1 MFKYFKN
8 INSLN
13 YRLLISCLGILSLGL
28 SCTKLETRTRE
39 KSLAQV
45 SEKNLYPSDIRDIF
59 PNNVSPEDSIMIQQ
73 NYVDKWVKKQLI
85 LQKAELNL
93 TEEQKDVRQ
102 QIEEY
107 RSSLLI
113 YKYEQ
118 SLILQKLD
126 TLISDDEIETYYQ
139 ENPSNFNLDR
149 HIVKALFIKLPMN
162 APDLWRVR
170 QMCRSEKEEDFKELE
185 SYCYQYG
192 VKYDYFDDN
201 WIPFSTITR
210 ALPNEIRNPE
220 SYLRWNRYIEQQ
232 DSAFRYMVNLREYN
246 LAGTVAPLPYVEQ
259 KIRSIILNKRKVKF
273 IRDLENNIY
282 KDALNKGSFTI
293 Y

>member
-1 MFKYFKN
+1 MIPFGTRKQ
-8 INSLN
+8 
-13 YRLLISCLGILSLGL
+13 LLSSWPVLMGLCLLAL
-28 SCTKLETRTRE
+28 SCKQLETRSRE
-39 KSLAQV
+39 RPLAQV
-45 SEKNLYPSDIRDIF
+45 FDRNLYLSDISEIF
-59 PNNVSPEDSIMIQQ
+59 PGNVSPEDSIMILQT
-73 NYVDKWVKKQLI
+73 YVDKWVRKQLI

-118 SLILQKLD
+118 NLILQKLD
-126 TLISDDEIETYYQ
+126 TLISEEEIATYYA

-149 HIVKALFIKLPMN
+149 HIVKALFIQLPLD
-162 APDLWRVR
+162 APELWRVR
-170 QMCRSEKEEDFKELE
+170 QWYRSEREEDFRELE
-185 SYCYQYG
+185 RYCYQYG
-192 VKYDYFDDN
+192 VKYDYFEDR
-201 WIPFSTITR
+201 WIPFNTVTR

-220 SYLRWNRYIEQQ
+220 SFLRWNRYIEQQ
-232 DSAFRYMVNLREYN
+232 DSAYRYMVHLREYN
-246 LAGTVAPLPYVEQ
+246 LAGTVAPLPFVEK
-259 KIRSIILNKRKVKF
+259 KIRSIILNKRKVQF
-273 IRDLENNIY
+273 VRDLENNIY

>member
-1 MFKYFKN
+1 MFKISKRIIMVNGRF
-8 INSLN
+8 LLAGL
-13 YRLLISCLGILSLGL
+13 LLITLAH

-39 KSLAQV
+39 KSLAHV
-45 SEKNLYPSDIRDIF
+45 FEKHLYPSDIRDIF

-93 TEEQKDVRQ
+93 TEEQKDVRL

-118 SLILQKLD
+118 NLILQKLD
-126 TLISDDEIETYYQ
+126 TLISDEEIETYYL

-149 HIVKALFIKLPMN
+149 HIVKALFLKLPID
-162 APDLWRVR
+162 APEIWRVR
-170 QMCRSEKEEDFKELE
+170 QMSRSENEEDFRELE
-185 SYCYQYG
+185 SYCYQHG

-201 WIPFSTITR
+201 WTPFSTITR
-210 ALPNEIRNPE
+210 ALPNEIRTPE
-220 SYLRWNRYIEQQ
+220 SFLRWNRYIEQQ
-232 DSAFRYMVNLREYN
+232 DSAFRYMVNLKEYS

-259 KIRSIILNKRKVKF
+259 KIRSIILNKRKVQF
-273 IRDLENNIY
+273 VRDLENNIY

>member
-1 MFKYFKN
+1 MFKFCKN
-8 INSLN
+8 INSLI
-13 YRLLISCLGILSLGL
+13 YSLLFTCLWMLSLGL

-39 KSLAQV
+39 ESLARV
-45 SEKNLYPSDIRDIF
+45 AEKNLYPSDIRDIF
-59 PNNVSPEDSIMIQQ
+59 PSNVSPEDSIMIQQ

-139 ENPSNFNLDR
+139 ENPANFNLDR

-170 QMCRSEKEEDFKELE
+170 QMYRSEKEEDFKELE

-201 WIPFSTITR
+201 WIPFTTITR

-232 DSAFRYMVNLREYN
+232 DSAFRYMVNLREYS

-259 KIRSIILNKRKVKF
+259 KIRSIILNMRKVKF

>member
-1 MFKYFKN
+1 MYKFRKR
-8 INSLN
+8 INQMGCRHILAGII
-13 YRLLISCLGILSLGL
+13 LLTFTQ
-28 SCTKLETRTRE
+28 SCTQLEPRNRE
-39 KSLAQV
+39 KPLASV
-45 SEKNLYPSDIRDIF
+45 FNNHLYPSELKDIF
-59 PNNVSPEDSIMIQQ
+59 PGNVSPEDSLLILQ

-93 TEEQKDVRQ
+93 TEEQKDVRL

-118 SLILQKLD
+118 NLILQKLD
-126 TLISDDEIETYYQ
+126 TLISGEEVEAYYT

-149 HIVKALFIKLPMN
+149 HIVKALFIKLPLD
-162 APDLWRVR
+162 APELWRVR
-170 QMCRSEKEEDFKELE
+170 QWYQSDREEDFKELE

-192 VKYDYFDDN
+192 VNYDYFDDQ
-201 WIPFSTITR
+201 WIPFTTISR

-220 SYLRWNRYIEQQ
+220 SFLRWNKYIEQQ
-232 DSAFRYMVNLREYN
+232 DSAFRYMVRLREYS
-246 LAGTVAPLPYVEQ
+246 LAGTVAPLPYVDR
-259 KIRSIILNKRKVKF
+259 KIKSIILNKRKVQF
-273 IRDLENNIY
+273 VRDLENNIY
-282 KDALNKGSFTI
+282 KDSLNKGSFTI

>member
-1 MFKYFKN
+1 MSKPRKWIKIKGFPLF
-8 INSLN
+8 LTG
-13 YRLLISCLGILSLGL
+13 LLLLTGTL

-39 KSLAQV
+39 KSLARV
-45 SEKNLYPSDIRDIF
+45 FEKNLYPSDIMDIF
-59 PNNVSPEDSIMIQQ
+59 PSNISPEDSILILQ
-73 NYVDKWVKKQLI
+73 NYLDKWVKKQLI
-85 LQKAELNL
+85 LQNAELNL

-118 SLILQKLD
+118 NLILQKLD
-126 TLISDDEIETYYQ
+126 TLISDTEIEAYYT

-149 HIVKALFIKLPMN
+149 HIVKALFIKLPRD
-162 APDLWRVR
+162 APELWRVR
-170 QMCRSEKEEDFKELE
+170 QWYRSDREEDFKELE

-192 VKYDYFDDN
+192 VKYDYFDDQ
-201 WIPFSTITR
+201 WIPFTTITR
-210 ALPNEIRNPE
+210 ALPNEIRNPD

-232 DSAFRYMVNLREYN
+232 DSSFRYMVRLREHS

-259 KIRSIILNKRKVKF
+259 KIRSIILNKRKVQF

>member
-1 MFKYFKN
+1 M
-8 INSLN
+8 
-13 YRLLISCLGILSLGL
+13 YRCSIGNDRVSWFMLAALFVLSGAISC
-28 SCTKLETRTRE
+28 TELETRNRE
-39 KSLAQV
+39 KPLAEV
-45 SEKNLYPSDIRDIF
+45 FENKLYPSDIRDIF
-59 PNNVSPEDSIMIQQ
+59 PRNASGEDSIMILQT
-73 NYVDKWVKKQLI
+73 YVDKWVRKQLI
-85 LQKAELNL
+85 LHKAELNL

-118 SLILQKLD
+118 NLILQKLD
-126 TLISDDEIETYYQ
+126 TVIREEEIEAYYA

-149 HIVKALFIKLPMN
+149 NIVKALFIKLPLD

-170 QMCRSEKEEDFKELE
+170 QLYRSENEEDFRELE
-185 SYCYQYG
+185 RYCYQYG
-192 VKYDYFDDN
+192 VKYDYFDDQ
-201 WIPFSTITR
+201 WIPFTTITR
-210 ALPNEIRNPE
+210 ALPNEIRNPD
-220 SYLRWNRYIEQQ
+220 SFLRWNRHIEQQ
-232 DSAFRYMVNLREYN
+232 DSAYRYMVDLRAYC
-246 LAGTVAPLPYVEQ
+246 LAGTVAPLPYVEY
-259 KIRSIILNKRKVKF
+259 KIRSIILNKRKVQF

>member
-1 MFKYFKN
+1 M
-8 INSLN
+8 LN
-13 YRLLISCLGILSLGL
+13 GRFLLAGLLLITHAL

-39 KSLAQV
+39 KSLAHV
-45 SEKNLYPSDIRDIF
+45 FENNLYPSDIRDIF

-93 TEEQKDVRQ
+93 TEEQKDVRL

-118 SLILQKLD
+118 NLILQKLD
-126 TLISDDEIETYYQ
+126 TLISDEEIETYYL

-149 HIVKALFIKLPMN
+149 HIVKALFLKLPID
-162 APDLWRVR
+162 APEIWRVR
-170 QMCRSEKEEDFKELE
+170 QMSRSEKEEDFREME
-185 SYCYQYG
+185 SYCYQHG
-192 VKYDYFDDN
+192 AKYDYFDDN
-201 WIPFSTITR
+201 WTPFSTITR
-210 ALPNEIRNPE
+210 ALPNEIRTPE
-220 SYLRWNRYIEQQ
+220 SFLRWNRYIEQQ
-232 DSAFRYMVNLREYN
+232 DSAFRYMVNLKEYS

-259 KIRSIILNKRKVKF
+259 KIRSIILNKRKVQF
-273 IRDLENNIY
+273 VRDLENNIY

>member
-1 MFKYFKN
+1 MSKPGTRIHKT
-8 INSLN
+8 ILP
-13 YRLLISCLGILSLGL
+13 LLLGGLIWLGGTL
-28 SCTKLETRTRE
+28 SCTQLDTRTRE
-39 KSLAQV
+39 KSLARV
-45 SEKNLYPSDIRDIF
+45 FEKNLYPSDIRDIF
-59 PNNVSPEDSIMIQQ
+59 PSNISPEDSLVILQ
-73 NYVDKWVKKQLI
+73 NYLDKWVKKQLI
-85 LQKAELNL
+85 LHKAELNL

-118 SLILQKLD
+118 NLILQKLD
-126 TLISDDEIETYYQ
+126 TLISDSEIEAYYT

-149 HIVKALFIKLPMN
+149 HIVKALFIQLPLD

-170 QMCRSEKEEDFKELE
+170 QWYRSDREEDFKELE
-185 SYCYQYG
+185 SYCFQYG
-192 VKYDYFDDN
+192 VKYDYFDDL
-201 WIPFSTITR
+201 WIPFTTITR
-210 ALPNEIRNPE
+210 ALPNEIRNPD
-220 SYLRWNRYIEQQ
+220 SFLRWNRYIEQQ
-232 DSAFRYMVNLREYN
+232 DSAYRYMVRLREHS
-246 LAGTVAPLPYVEQ
+246 LAGTVAPLPYVDQ
-259 KIRSIILNKRKVKF
+259 KIRSIILNKRKVEF

>member
-1 MFKYFKN
+1 MFKFSKRIEKLY
-8 INSLN
+8 
-13 YRLLISCLGILSLGL
+13 YRFILSGLFIFALAL
-28 SCTKLETRTRE
+28 SCTHLETRSRE
-39 KSLAQV
+39 IPLAQV
-45 SEKNLYPSDIRDIF
+45 FEMNLYPSDIRDIF
-59 PNNVSPEDSIMIQQ
+59 PRNVSREDSILILQ

-93 TEEQKDVRQ
+93 TEEQKNVRQ

-126 TLISDDEIETYYQ
+126 TLISDEEIEAYYT

-149 HIVKALFIKLPMN
+149 HIVKALFIKLPMD
-162 APDLWRVR
+162 APELWRVR
-170 QMCRSEKEEDFKELE
+170 QMSRSDREEDFKELE

-192 VKYDYFDDN
+192 AKYDYFDDD
-201 WIPFSTITR
+201 WTPFTTITR
-210 ALPNEIRNPE
+210 SLPNEIRNPD
-220 SYLRWNRYIEQQ
+220 SFLRWNRYIEQQ

-259 KIRSIILNKRKVKF
+259 KIRSIILNKRKVQF

>member
-1 MFKYFKN
+1 MGYRN
-8 INSLN
+8 ILAGII
-13 YRLLISCLGILSLGL
+13 LLTFTQ
-28 SCTKLETRTRE
+28 SCTQLEPRNRE
-39 KSLAQV
+39 KPLASV
-45 SEKNLYPSDIRDIF
+45 FDNHLYPSDLKDIF
-59 PNNVSPEDSIMIQQ
+59 PGSVSPEDSLLILQ

-93 TEEQKDVRQ
+93 TQEQKDVRL

-118 SLILQKLD
+118 NLILQKLD
-126 TLISDDEIETYYQ
+126 TLISGEEIEAYYS
-139 ENPSNFNLDR
+139 ENPSNFNLER
-149 HIVKALFIKLPMN
+149 HIVKALFIKLPLD
-162 APDLWRVR
+162 APELWRVR
-170 QMCRSEKEEDFKELE
+170 QWYRSDREEDFKELE

-192 VKYDYFDDN
+192 VNYDYFDDQ
-201 WIPFSTITR
+201 WIPFTTISR

-220 SYLRWNRYIEQQ
+220 SFLRWNRYIEQQ
-232 DSAFRYMVNLREYN
+232 DSAFRYMVRLREFS
-246 LAGTVAPLPYVEQ
+246 LAGAVAPLPYVEP
-259 KIRSIILNKRKVKF
+259 KIRSIILNKRKVQF
-273 IRDLENNIY
+273 VRDLENNIY

>member
-1 MFKYFKN
+1 MHKGSIR
-8 INSLN
+8 INMMSCWFM
-13 YRLLISCLGILSLGL
+13 LIGLSLLSVAL
-28 SCTKLETRTRE
+28 SCRRLETRSWE
-39 KSLAQV
+39 KPLAQV
-45 SEKNLYPSDIRDIF
+45 LETKLYPSDIRDIF
-59 PNNVSPEDSIMIQQ
+59 PGNVSEEDSIMILQT
-73 NYVDKWVKKQLI
+73 YVDKWVRKQLI

-118 SLILQKLD
+118 NLILQKLD
-126 TLISDDEIETYYQ
+126 TVIKKEEIETYYA

-149 HIVKALFIKLPMN
+149 HIVKALFIKLPLA

-170 QMCRSEKEEDFKELE
+170 QMYRSEREEDFRELE
-185 SYCYQYG
+185 RYCYQYG
-192 VKYDYFDDN
+192 VKYDYFDDQ
-201 WIPFSTITR
+201 WIPFTTITR
-210 ALPNEIRNPE
+210 ALPNEIRNPDNF
-220 SYLRWNRYIEQQ
+220 LRWNRYIEQQ
-232 DSAFRYMVNLREYN
+232 DSAFRYLVNLREYC
-246 LAGTVAPLPYVEQ
+246 LAGTVAPLPYVEH
-259 KIRSIILNKRKVKF
+259 KIRSIILNKRKVQF
-273 IRDLENNIY
+273 VRDLENNIY

>member
-1 MFKYFKN
+1 MLKFSKW
-8 INSLN
+8 IG
-13 YRLLISCLGILSLGL
+13 LLSGPFLLSGL
-28 SCTKLETRTRE
+28 FLLAVAASCTKLETRSRE
-39 KSLAQV
+39 KPLAQV
-45 SEKNLYPSDIRDIF
+45 FEKYLYPSDIRDIF
-59 PNNVSPEDSIMIQQ
+59 PSNLSQEDSMLILQ
-73 NYVDKWVKKQLI
+73 NYVNKWVRKQLI

-93 TEEQKDVRQ
+93 TEGQKDVHQ

-118 SLILQKLD
+118 NLILQKLD
-126 TLISDDEIETYYQ
+126 TIISDQEIETYYM

-149 HIVKALFIKLPMN
+149 HIVKALFIKLPLD
-162 APDLWRVR
+162 APDLWRIR
-170 QMCRSEKEEDFKELE
+170 QLYRSEREEDFKELE
-185 SYCYQYG
+185 GYCYQYG

-201 WIPFSTITR
+201 WIPFTTIAR

-220 SYLRWNRYIEQQ
+220 SFLRWNRYIEQQ
-232 DSAFRYMVNLREYN
+232 DSVFRYLVNLREYS

-259 KIRSIILNKRKVKF
+259 KIRSIILNKRKVQF